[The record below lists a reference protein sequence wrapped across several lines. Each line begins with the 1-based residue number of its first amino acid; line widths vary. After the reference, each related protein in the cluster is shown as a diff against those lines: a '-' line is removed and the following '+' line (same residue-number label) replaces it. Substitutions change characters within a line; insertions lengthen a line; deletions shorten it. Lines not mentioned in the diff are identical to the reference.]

1 MEFTNRIKYKNDL
14 IIDKVSEIKTNVHK
28 PVSVGHL
35 DLFSIIMIQTANGD
49 KYTDHN
55 KNWNTSPRPYYKSL
69 IENVYFTKWKYSA
82 TILP

>member
-55 KNWNTSPRPYYKSL
+55 KN
-69 IENVYFTKWKYSA
+69 
-82 TILP
+82 